1 MIQAPATA
9 TPQAREELHFR
20 RIDMHAYRRPDGLY
34 EAEAVLVD
42 RKPFDLAIPESKTV
56 PAGEAVHD
64 MTVTLVFDAEM
75 TVHEVRSSTRAGP
88 FGECM
93 AGGEALQSLK
103 GLKIAGGW
111 SRAVRERLRRPE
123 VCTHLAELLI
133 PLGTT
138 ATKALTLTKL
148 SSPDPLDDNGRPK
161 KIDSCYAY
169 RADGAVVM
177 KRWPAFHAGGG
188 KKATTG

>member
-1 MIQAPATA
+1 MTQVLVTA

-20 RIDMHAYRRPDGLY
+20 SIEMHAYSRPDGLY

-42 RKPFDLAIPESKTV
+42 RKPFDLVIPDSKTV
-56 PAGEAVHD
+56 PAGVSVHD

-75 TVHEVRSSTRAGP
+75 IVHEVRSVTSAAP

-93 AGGEALQSLK
+93 AGGKSLQSLK

-111 SRAVRERLRRPE
+111 SRAVRECLRRMD

-138 ATKALTLTKL
+138 ATKALTLARL
-148 SSPDPLDDNGRPK
+148 AAPDLLDEIGRPK

-169 RADGAVVM
+169 RAGGALVM
-177 KRWPAFHAGGG
+177 KRWPAFHTA
-188 KKATTG
+188 AAPRPEAD